1 MHDVSPHAA
10 TARTPPHRAP
20 RSYPRHDGA
29 TGHADSA
36 HDVSPHAATAC
47 TPPHRAPRS
56 HPRHDG
62 ATGHVTRCTPYRH
75 TPRPHARPS
84 PHRAPHSY
92 PRHDGATGHA
102 TRRTPYR
109 RTLRPHAH
117 LPTAPHT
124 ATRVTTVAQATRL
137 GTRRIATRLD
147 RTHTSPPRLTQLPA
161 IRRWHMPRDSVHDV
175 SPHAAVARQGRL
187 GLLCAPR
194 TAVALHGCSCVATA
208 DHEALVALRICCT
221 RRVRKSS
228 GPRRAAAEHD
238 TSPLRAGCCSR
249 SHRAEGTGTDSSGHL
264 RETQGR
270 GRSPQIM
277 SPRTVTPQAV
287 RAVTELRPQVRMH
300 GHLRE
305 MRGRSRPP
313 QIMSPR
319 TVTPQAVR
327 AVTEPRRRCG
337 CMVTS
342 VRRRAVAVRRRACP
356 RELWRHRA
364 VRAVAELR
372 RQARM
377 HGHLREMQGC
387 SRPPQIMSPR
397 TVTPRAVRAVT
408 ELRRRCGMHG
418 HLREMQGRSDTLVPM
433 GLARDVTSARRRAV
447 AVRRRS
453 CHREP

>member
-1 MHDVSPHAA
+1 MHRDAPTPTHPCPLPPRRGQPHTARTPPPRPTQLPAIRRWHMPRDSAHAVSSLAATACTPPSPRPAQLSTPRRCHRPRDSVHDGSPHAA

-238 TSPLRAGCCSR
+238 TPPLRAGCRSR
-249 SHRAEGTGTDSSGHL
+249 GHRVEDTGTYGGIISVWCGAVHALTSTPTAISS
-264 RETQGR
+264 R
-270 GRSPQIM
+270 
-277 SPRTVTPQAV
+277 
-287 RAVTELRPQVRMH
+287 
-300 GHLRE
+300 
-305 MRGRSRPP
+305 
-313 QIMSPR
+313 
-319 TVTPQAVR
+319 
-327 AVTEPRRRCG
+327 
-337 CMVTS
+337 
-342 VRRRAVAVRRRACP
+342 
-356 RELWRHRA
+356 
-364 VRAVAELR
+364 
-372 RQARM
+372 
-377 HGHLREMQGC
+377 
-387 SRPPQIMSPR
+387 
-397 TVTPRAVRAVT
+397 
-408 ELRRRCGMHG
+408 
-418 HLREMQGRSDTLVPM
+418 
-433 GLARDVTSARRRAV
+433 
-447 AVRRRS
+447 RRRS
-453 CHREP
+453 RMPSPLWGRISACLSYTGGSPSRGHTAGHMVYLSIATEPFMRTPALP